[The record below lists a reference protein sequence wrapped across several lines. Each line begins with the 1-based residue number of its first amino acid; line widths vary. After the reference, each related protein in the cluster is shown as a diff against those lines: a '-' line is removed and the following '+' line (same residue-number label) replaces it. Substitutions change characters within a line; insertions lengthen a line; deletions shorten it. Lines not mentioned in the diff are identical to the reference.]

1 MSTTR
6 YGNVASAGACG
17 SCGRTRPPNVSDLGA
32 RIGTA
37 MQSADGSRT
46 LDEQQEEEDTAF
58 LEMLCQ
64 REELALDNLRA

>member
-1 MSTTR
+1 
-6 YGNVASAGACG
+6 
-17 SCGRTRPPNVSDLGA
+17 
-32 RIGTA
+32 